1 MFALKSYLSFLL
13 KSTNE
18 HGVHSPFVFDFVTKC
33 LYNKQ
38 LLADLLPIFS
48 STSLSKKQ
56 IQLLLKII
64 YYFKVKSIFTE
75 EDTLKKIDSISKDS
89 IIFTELTP
97 TNYDL
102 IFIHQP
108 KKELD
113 IFLDYMHNDSV
124 LIIDNIHCQK
134 NKALWQE
141 LLKSPKITAYID
153 IFWQGYVFIR
163 KEQPKQGFYIRV

>member
-75 EDTLKKIDSISKDS
+75 EDILKKIDSISKDS
-89 IIFTELTP
+89 IIFTELTI
-97 TNYDL
+97 
-102 IFIHQP
+102 IF
-108 KKELD
+108 
-113 IFLDYMHNDSV
+113 F
-124 LIIDNIHCQK
+124 
-134 NKALWQE
+134 
-141 LLKSPKITAYID
+141 KI
-153 IFWQGYVFIR
+153 
-163 KEQPKQGFYIRV
+163 